1 MVCRA
6 ADRLSSLCL
15 ALHLSTA
22 EFAALLDLPPRRAR
36 RVLKPTH
43 RPSLK
48 LMARVQ
54 RAIPQVNPHWL
65 LCGEGEM
72 LSRPLDPQPSNTGN
86 WVGTNYGT
94 VHQTIQTIVFCG
106 PPPCSYLISC
116 P

>member
-15 ALHLSTA
+15 ALHLSPA
-22 EFAALLDLPPRRAR
+22 DFALLLDLPLRRAR
-36 RVLKPTH
+36 RVLKPSQA
-43 RPSLK
+43 PSLK

-72 LSRPLDPQPSNTGN
+72 LSRPRESANTGN

-94 VHQTIQTIVFCG
+94 LHQTIHTIVLSG
-106 PPPCSYLISC
+106 PPASAHLISY